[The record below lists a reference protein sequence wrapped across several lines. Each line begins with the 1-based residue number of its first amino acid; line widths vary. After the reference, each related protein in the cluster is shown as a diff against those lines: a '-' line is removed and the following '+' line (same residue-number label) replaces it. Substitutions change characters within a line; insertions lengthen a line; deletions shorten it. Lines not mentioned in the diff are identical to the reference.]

1 MPTQPDNSPK
11 VTNWKH
17 GNHAVHFL
25 VNDHGTTYIIVRM
38 CDGRYIH
45 YDQFGIGMET
55 EDRRTFLREIA
66 VGGFMAANLELIHE
80 TPWP

>member
-1 MPTQPDNSPK
+1 MPTSPDNSPK

-25 VNDHGTTYIIVRM
+25 VSDQGNTYIVARM
-38 CDGRYIH
+38 CDGRYLH
-45 YDQFGIGMET
+45 YDQFGIAVEV

-66 VGGFMAANLELIHE
+66 VGSFMAANLELIHE
-80 TPWP
+80 TP

>member
-1 MPTQPDNSPK
+1 MPTSPDNRPK

-25 VNDHGTTYIIVRM
+25 VSDHGNMYIVVRM

-45 YDQFGIGMET
+45 YDQFGIGLEEET
-55 EDRRTFLREIA
+55 RQTFLREIV
-66 VGGFMAANLELIHE
+66 VGAFMADNLELIHE
-80 TPWP
+80 TP